1 MEEQTEE
8 ERTYVALAAIYK
20 NDKDCKVPPLEG
32 WTSDQMSVTDWFDR
46 IRRHN
51 QKYALSRWLKNA
63 VPDRLDEIQGDIN
76 LKLIKR
82 NLRHCEGPIAD
93 FEELE
98 KTLLAKQK
106 QDQYNKQVE
115 KLITPLNGRLGMV
128 HILIQ
133 CQVDDDTV
141 NALQELGLAD
151 EGKFVKLL
159 DLLEDLK
166 EKVPPSHFDSLV
178 AAATWMK
185 ENPDVPSESY
195 KSEFTDEVL
204 ASQLELLHEKRE
216 VEERE
221 QELKNAKQWS
231 HILSIC
237 GLKGDGRDLLIQ
249 SEVASV
255 KDLLSLPE
263 SIAEFKRELGPF
275 GRKWY
280 SGSEMMKKAR
290 MTTKQMGNGWFED
303 TVTDNLFLCC
313 RIIKNDS
320 TPDVYTSLTRD
331 SIESKR

>member
-1 MEEQTEE
+1 M
-8 ERTYVALAAIYK
+8 ALAAIYK
-20 NDKDCKVPPLEG
+20 NDKDCKAPPLEG

-51 QKYALSRWLKNA
+51 QKYALFRWLKNA
-63 VPDRLDEIQGDIN
+63 VPDRLDEIQGGIN
-76 LKLIKR
+76 LKKIKR
-82 NLRHCEGPIAD
+82 NLRQCEEPILD

-98 KTLLAKQK
+98 KTTLARHK
-106 QDQYNKQVE
+106 QDQYDRQVL
-115 KLITPLNGRLGMV
+115 KLCRTIKGGLGMV

-133 CQVDDDTV
+133 CQVDDNTV
-141 NALQELGLAD
+141 NALREFGLDD
-151 EGKFVKLL
+151 ERTFVKLL

-166 EKVPPSHFDSLV
+166 EKVPPSNFDALV

-185 ENPDVPSESY
+185 ENPNVPSESY

-263 SIAEFKRELGPF
+263 SIVEFKTTLGPF

-303 TVTDNLFLCC
+303 TVTDNLFPC
-313 RIIKNDS
+313 
-320 TPDVYTSLTRD
+320 
-331 SIESKR
+331 